1 MLADWVACMPSL
13 HSRTLPVGPVVGL
26 AYGTTINDWKLVRL
40 SIRNECISLIVCIV
54 VGLIIGAITGVTDL
68 ADNWPTDEMA
78 SRASLQNFLVAL
90 PVAFF
95 SGLGVAVSLLDQQT
109 ASLVGVAIS
118 ASLLPPAVNAGIIW
132 VFYGYVKSGI
142 IPGEEN
148 TDWLHQGLLSLFLTL
163 ANIFLIWIASMLM
176 FRIKEVL
183 PINKSVFWED
193 LGIAR
198 KIYRKR
204 ALLEVN
210 EVEDQPRGEGRGSSN

>member
-1 MLADWVACMPSL
+1 MFAFLLA
-13 HSRTLPVGPVVGL
+13 GPVVGL

-40 SIRNECISLIVCIV
+40 SIRNECISLLVCIV
-54 VGLIIGAITGVTDL
+54 IGLIIGATCGKTDL

-78 SRASLQNFLVAL
+78 SRANLQNFLVAL

-109 ASLVGVAIS
+109 SSLVGVAIS

-132 VFYGYVKSGI
+132 VFYGYVKNGKI
-142 IPGEEN
+142 TPEACEE
-148 TDWLHQGLLSLFLTL
+148 DPESCDDLWADRGLLSLFLTI
-163 ANIFLIWIASMLM
+163 ANIFLIWIAGMLM

-183 PINKSVFWED
+183 PINKSIFWED
-193 LGIAR
+193 LGVAR

-204 ALLEVN
+204 ALLEVT
-210 EVEDQPRGEGRGSSN
+210 EAKKSPEEKEGESGN